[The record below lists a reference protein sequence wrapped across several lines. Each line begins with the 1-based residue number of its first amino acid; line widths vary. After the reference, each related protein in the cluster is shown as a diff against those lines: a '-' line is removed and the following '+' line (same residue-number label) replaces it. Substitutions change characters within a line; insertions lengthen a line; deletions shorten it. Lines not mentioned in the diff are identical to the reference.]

1 MLLPAQNH
9 MQERRVWLF
18 LALLL
23 GALAINKELDLQSL
37 LFATARCA
45 ARLQGWYEARYV
57 VKLAAL
63 GVLIL
68 LCLGAGLWLRRGQ
81 QGYGAEFR
89 PVVAGVVCVAGFLLL
104 RVAQIEKLDR
114 ALNTP
119 VLGGMALFFEI
130 AGPILIIWAVGRL
143 RLRPVAR

>member
-1 MLLPAQNH
+1 
-9 MQERRVWLF
+9 
-18 LALLL
+18 
-23 GALAINKELDLQSL
+23 
-37 LFATARCA
+37 
-45 ARLQGWYEARYV
+45 
-57 VKLAAL
+57 
-63 GVLIL
+63 
-68 LCLGAGLWLRRGQ
+68 
-81 QGYGAEFR
+81 
-89 PVVAGVVCVAGFLLL
+89 VCVAGFLLL